1 MYQRLQKVGVCMS
14 YVSTINLVDSLG
26 EDFDS
31 VLKEW
36 KKMSD
41 VNTNEDFLQICFTG
55 YILAAVMSALGME
68 DNYRWV
74 TTGFYCLSRFMDGR
88 RVCKTIRSDK
98 NCLRNC

>member
-36 KKMSD
+36 KKLTENKMEEME
-41 VNTNEDFLQICFTG
+41 VG
-55 YILAAVMSALGME
+55 Y
-68 DNYRWV
+68 
-74 TTGFYCLSRFMDGR
+74 
-88 RVCKTIRSDK
+88 
-98 NCLRNC
+98 